1 MHTNMGSLIV
11 TLYMPQSHN
20 QSISSK
26 IILLNVLVFQE
37 HIWVPF
43 SEAPPVCSERC
54 AAEYIVGIEDKK
66 K

>member
-11 TLYMPQSHN
+11 TLYKPQSHN
-20 QSISSK
+20 QRISSK
-26 IILLNVLVFQE
+26 IIFYVLAFQE

-54 AAEYIVGIEDKK
+54 AAEYILGIEDKK